1 MENFLNKEDY
11 EFYKKSKD
19 TVTPAGYCVLTN
31 KGWCGFEPVIKED
44 ITHFAI
50 TTYDDYLDNYKFNNY
65 SKLHYFLCKI
75 YPSYGFND
83 IMFNNIQFN
92 KFNELKVLNLNS
104 IEIFKDL
111 FFNLPNIEVLI
122 FSNIILDY
130 FVKDN
135 MKKYDF
141 RSLDNLPI
149 TLNTII
155 FDGSED
161 DPTNYYLY
169 EDQDK
174 IIDFL
179 KYRMSS
185 VKIPFG
191 CKTYFIDKDNKVHT
205 IT

>member
-1 MENFLNKEDY
+1 
-11 EFYKKSKD
+11 
-19 TVTPAGYCVLTN
+19 
-31 KGWCGFEPVIKED
+31 
-44 ITHFAI
+44 
-50 TTYDDYLDNYKFNNY
+50 
-65 SKLHYFLCKI
+65 
-75 YPSYGFND
+75 
-83 IMFNNIQFN
+83 MFDNIQFN

-104 IEIFKDL
+104 IEIFRYL

-122 FSNIILDY
+122 FSNIINDY
-130 FVKDN
+130 LVKDN

-141 RSLDNLPI
+141 SSLDNLPI

-161 DPTNYYLY
+161 DPANYYFD
-169 EDQDK
+169 EDDIEDK
-174 IIDFL
+174 IIEFL

-191 CKTYFIDKDNKVHT
+191 CKTYFIDCDKRMHT